1 VSTVQSKRMPLAE
14 LLQAHAFPS
23 AHHVPDWMMGLYR
36 RHCIAFADGTSDIE
50 TQVFWLQS
58 RNFSIDLRLPRND
71 RLVAVEKPWEQ
82 YSKAELTVLGNYEGW
97 VAQSIWD
104 GKQLVWRDPTALQLH
119 DRWPEPAPL
128 QRVGNCMIEFAP
140 SGIYVE
146 DWRLQPSK
154 PGPLIGLRLTE
165 ERELA
170 SGKLRHRG
178 GGLIVSG
185 EYAGLV
191 LGRADEPALSGRGP
205 LLQQVLDAAGDADTL
220 GRLFNFETSIGRG
233 SMTHGYQVTHST
245 LPGRTGQPLF
255 SLEGF
260 SLEADGAVHQ
270 QTIAND
276 GVAVK
281 RIFVIDALEA
291 EYAWPHATPATE
303 ASKAWANKEAATLK
317 RYTRSLA

>member
-1 VSTVQSKRMPLAE
+1 MSKVQSRTMHLGE

-36 RHCIAFADGTSDIE
+36 RHCIAFADGTSDTE

-58 RNFSIDLRLPRND
+58 RNFSIDLRLPRNNG
-71 RLVAVEKPWEQ
+71 LVAAAKPWAQ
-82 YSKAELTVLGNYEGW
+82 YAEAELRVLGQYEGW
-97 VAQSIWD
+97 VAQSVWD
-104 GKQLVWRDPTALQLH
+104 GKQLVWREPTALQLH

-170 SGKLRHRG
+170 GGKLRHRG

-185 EYAGLV
+185 DYAGLV
-191 LGRADEPALSGRGP
+191 LGRAQEPEQTQEP
-205 LLQQVLDAAGDADTL
+205 LLRHVLAAAGDAAAL
-220 GRLFNFETSIGRG
+220 GRLFNFETSIARG
-233 SMTHGYQVTHST
+233 SMASGYEVTHST
-245 LPGRTGQPLF
+245 LPGRAGQALLPLD
-255 SLEGF
+255 GF
-260 SLEADGAVHQ
+260 SLGADGTVHQ
-270 QTIAND
+270 RTEAAD
-276 GVAVK
+276 GVAVE
-281 RIFVIDALEA
+281 RIFTIDALEKQ
-291 EYAWPHATPATE
+291 YAWPQATPAT
-303 ASKAWANKEAATLK
+303 APSQAWADREAATLK
-317 RYTRSLA
+317 RYTRALI